1 MNGNPVATTDNTAE
15 GNYLNA
21 IVNARTGNYDKCIDY
36 LSKAIQMN
44 TNYKNEAVKDFEFK
58 NLKDKAEFQ
67 ALVN

>member
-44 TNYKNEAVKDFEFK
+44 ANYKKEAVKDFEFK
-58 NLKDKAEFQ
+58 NYKDKVDFQ

>member
-1 MNGNPVATTDNTAE
+1 MNGNPVATTDNTAD

-21 IVNARTGNYDKCIDY
+21 IVNARIGNYQKCVDY

-44 TNYKNEAVKDFEFK
+44 INYKNEAAKDFEFK
-58 NLKDKAEFQ
+58 KLKDNADFK